1 MQKPT
6 TSDPSFKN
14 FIEGLKNT
22 NVSAVDPR
30 PVQVGQLQPESDVVG
45 SQTEGLNTLYREE

>member
-22 NVSAVDPR
+22 NVSAVGPR
-30 PVQVGQLQPESDVVG
+30 PVQVDQLQPQSEVVG
-45 SQTEGLNTLYREE
+45 SQTEGLNTLYKE